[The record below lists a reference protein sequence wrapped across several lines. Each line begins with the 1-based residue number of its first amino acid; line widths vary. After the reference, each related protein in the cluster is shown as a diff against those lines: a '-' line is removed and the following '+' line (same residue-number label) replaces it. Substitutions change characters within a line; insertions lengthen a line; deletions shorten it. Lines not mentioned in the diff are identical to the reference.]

1 MPTKISKVA
10 RDLNVGVSTAVEF
23 LRKHNIE
30 VDNNPNVRIDDA
42 AVELLKK
49 EYSNDKDSKDKSDKM
64 SQARKSERKSAK
76 GEPRNAEIKT
86 TVPKQGLKILGKID
100 LDGAGK
106 GEKPAKAEPAAG
118 SENRRTGAQAR
129 GCETGTEDRAQ
140 AGTQGRS
147 QTRPAAS
154 TTAQTGTEGR
164 GESRS

>member
-76 GEPRNAEIKT
+76 GEPRNAENKT
-86 TVPKQGLKILGKID
+86 TVPKQGIKILAKID

-106 GEKPAKAEPAAG
+106 
-118 SENRRTGAQAR
+118 
-129 GCETGTEDRAQ
+129 
-140 AGTQGRS
+140 
-147 QTRPAAS
+147 
-154 TTAQTGTEGR
+154 
-164 GESRS
+164 